1 MVERLAT
8 KVSVNENFSTI
19 FDFFFSFLFLFFII
33 IIFGMSGF

>member
-19 FDFFFSFLFLFFII
+19 FDFVLCFVFLFLFLFF
-33 IIFGMSGF
+33 F